1 MTKQARNMIKW
12 NRNNDTRNMIKWSMD
27 SESRSPATIF

>member
-12 NRNNDTRNMIKWSMD
+12 NRSDETRNMIKW
-27 SESRSPATIF
+27 TIGQERIFIA

>member
-12 NRNNDTRNMIKWSMD
+12 NRSGEARNMIKWTTD
-27 SESRSPATIF
+27 PATGVVA

>member
-12 NRNNDTRNMIKWSMD
+12 NRSGETRNMIKWSID
-27 SESRSPATIF
+27 TSTGVIA

>member
-12 NRNNDTRNMIKWSMD
+12 NRSGETRNMIKWSVD
-27 SESRSPATIF
+27 PATGVFA

>member
-12 NRNNDTRNMIKWSMD
+12 NRSGETRNMIKWSMGPG
-27 SESRSPATIF
+27 RNPAF

>member
-12 NRNNDTRNMIKWSMD
+12 NRSGEARNMIKWTTD
-27 SESRSPATIF
+27 PATGVFA

>member
-12 NRNNDTRNMIKWSMD
+12 SRSTETRNMIKWSMD
-27 SESRSPATIF
+27 PGTGRNFII